1 MSIYSMLAS
10 LIIRN
15 FILIESAD
23 LEFQSGFTVI
33 TGETGAGKS
42 ILIDALLCALGER
55 VQGDILKKG
64 TEKGFVEAMF
74 QVPASMKFP
83 KSFFEE
89 GYLDCELSNNE
100 RFIIIRREFT
110 SKGLNRSFIND
121 SPATA
126 SMARNLGE
134 LLVDFHGQHD
144 HQSLL
149 RVESHLT
156 FLDAFAETTEEF
168 SAYQSQWT
176 IVRDISNKYKDLT
189 ERRED
194 IIKNREQI
202 LFALREIED
211 ISPIPGELEKLE
223 MELSRIKHSVFITE
237 KQHVLSQIIHED
249 DSSVQNSIGKIR
261 MILEELC
268 KIDKSYETALQEIQS
283 ASASIEEVY
292 EIVKAK
298 KSEEI
303 VDSDSLQERMS
314 KLIWLKKKYGS
325 FEHVFEVWNTLK
337 QQALLSDDID
347 GEIVALSD
355 RLLNDQRIL
364 GLKATELSTKRK
376 SAISRLE
383 SLVESNLQIM
393 GIEKPA
399 FKVSHTHE
407 SLKST
412 NSTNAIAIT
421 KEGQFSAFSHGIDI
435 VEFMISLNSGEAC
448 KPLAKAASG
457 GEISR
462 IMLSLKSLINEKAGV
477 PLMVFDEIDTGISG
491 KVSRKVGAVM
501 KELGSHKQI
510 IAISHSP
517 QISSLAN
524 HHILVKKTSET
535 DTTRVQAMHVSDENR
550 VHEIASLISGATITR
565 SAIESAKELLLARD
579 L

>member
-1 MSIYSMLAS
+1 MLAS

-15 FILIESAD
+15 FILIESVD
-23 LEFQSGFTVI
+23 LEFQPGFTVI

-55 VQGDILKKG
+55 VQGDIIKKG
-64 TEKGFVEAMF
+64 ADKGFVEAMF
-74 QVPASMKFP
+74 RVPASMKFP
-83 KSFFEE
+83 KELIDE
-89 GYLDCELSNNE
+89 GYFEDVLSNND
-100 RFIIIRREFT
+100 RYIIIRREFT
-110 SKGLNRSFIND
+110 SKGLNRTFIND

-149 RVESHLT
+149 RVDSHLT
-156 FLDAFAETTEEF
+156 FLDAFADTTKEF

-176 IVRDISNKYKDLT
+176 LVRDISNKYKDLI
-189 ERRED
+189 ERREE
-194 IIKNREQI
+194 IIRNRDQV

-223 MELSRIKHSVFITE
+223 IELSRIKHSVFITE
-237 KQHVLSQIIHED
+237 KQHILSQIIHED
-249 DSSVQNSIGKIR
+249 DASVQYSIGKIR

-268 KIDKSYETALQEIQS
+268 KIDMGYETALQELQS

-298 KSEEI
+298 KSEEDI
-303 VDSDSLQERMS
+303 DPNSLQERIS

-325 FEHVFEVWNTLK
+325 FEYVFEVWNTLK
-337 QQALLSDDID
+337 EQALLSDDID
-347 GEIVALSD
+347 GEIETLSH
-355 RLLNDQRIL
+355 RLLNDQKIL
-364 GLKATELSTKRK
+364 GLKAMELSQKRS

-383 SLVESNLQIM
+383 SFVESNLQLM

-399 FKVSHTHE
+399 FKVSQTHE
-407 SLKST
+407 SIRSANDIHVK
-412 NSTNAIAIT
+412 AIT
-421 KEGQFSAFSHGIDI
+421 EIGEYSAFSHGIDI
-435 VEFMISLNSGEAC
+435 VEFLISLNSGEEC

-477 PLMVFDEIDTGISG
+477 PVMVFDEIDTGISG
-491 KVSRKVGAVM
+491 KVARKVGAVM
-501 KELGSHKQI
+501 KQLGLHKQI

-535 DTTRVQAMHVSDENR
+535 DTTKVQAMLVNDENR
-550 VHEIASLISGATITR
+550 VHEIASLISGATITK
-565 SAIESAKELLLARD
+565 SAIESARELLMAQD
-579 L
+579 LQKG

>member
-1 MSIYSMLAS
+1 MLAS

-15 FILIESAD
+15 FILIESVD
-23 LEFQSGFTVI
+23 LEFQPGFTVI

-55 VQGDILKKG
+55 VQGDIIKKG
-64 TEKGFVEAMF
+64 ADKGFVEAMF
-74 QVPASMKFP
+74 RVPASMKFP
-83 KSFFEE
+83 KELIDE
-89 GYLDCELSNNE
+89 GYFEDDLSNND

-149 RVESHLT
+149 RVDSHLT
-156 FLDAFAETTEEF
+156 FLDAFADTTKEY

-176 IVRDISNKYKDLT
+176 LVRDISNKYKDLI

-194 IIKNREQI
+194 IIRNRDQV

-223 MELSRIKHSVFITE
+223 NELSRIKHSVFITE

-249 DSSVQNSIGKIR
+249 DASVQYSIGKIR

-268 KIDKSYETALQEIQS
+268 KIDIGYETALQELQS

-292 EIVKAK
+292 EIVKSK
-298 KSEEI
+298 KSEEDI
-303 VDSDSLQERMS
+303 DPDSLQERIS

-337 QQALLSDDID
+337 EQALLSDDID
-347 GEIVALSD
+347 GEIEALSD
-355 RLLNDQRIL
+355 RLLNDQKLL
-364 GLKATELSTKRK
+364 GLKAMYLSQKRS

-383 SLVESNLQIM
+383 SFVESNLQLM

-399 FKVSHTHE
+399 FKVSQTQE
-407 SLKST
+407 SIRSA
-412 NSTNAIAIT
+412 NVIHVNAVT
-421 KEGQFSAFSHGIDI
+421 DTGEYSAFSHGIDI
-435 VEFMISLNSGEAC
+435 VEFLISLNSGEEC

-477 PLMVFDEIDTGISG
+477 PVMVFDEIDTGISG
-491 KVSRKVGAVM
+491 KVARKVGAVM
-501 KELGSHKQI
+501 KQLGSHKQI

-535 DTTRVQAMHVSDENR
+535 DTTKVQAMLVNDENR
-550 VHEIASLISGATITR
+550 VHEIASLISGATITK
-565 SAIESAKELLLARD
+565 SAIESAKELLMAQD
-579 L
+579 LQKG

>member
-1 MSIYSMLAS
+1 MLAS

-15 FILIESAD
+15 FILIESVD
-23 LEFQSGFTVI
+23 LEFQPGFTVI

-55 VQGDILKKG
+55 VQGDIIKKG
-64 TEKGFVEAMF
+64 ADKGFVEAMF
-74 QVPASMKFP
+74 RVPASMKFP
-83 KSFFEE
+83 KELIDE
-89 GYLDCELSNNE
+89 GYFEDVLSNND
-100 RFIIIRREFT
+100 RYIIIRREFT
-110 SKGLNRSFIND
+110 SKGLNRTFIND

-149 RVESHLT
+149 RVDSHLT
-156 FLDAFAETTEEF
+156 FLDAFADTTKEF

-176 IVRDISNKYKDLT
+176 LVRDISNKYKDLI
-189 ERRED
+189 ERREE
-194 IIKNREQI
+194 IIRNRDQV

-223 MELSRIKHSVFITE
+223 IELSRIKHSVFITE
-237 KQHVLSQIIHED
+237 KQHILSQIIHED
-249 DSSVQNSIGKIR
+249 DASVQYSIGKIR

-268 KIDKSYETALQEIQS
+268 KIDMGYETALQELQS

-298 KSEEI
+298 KSEEDI
-303 VDSDSLQERMS
+303 DPNSLQERIS

-325 FEHVFEVWNTLK
+325 FEYVFEVWNTLK
-337 QQALLSDDID
+337 EQALLSDDID
-347 GEIVALSD
+347 GEIETLSH
-355 RLLNDQRIL
+355 RLLNDQKIL
-364 GLKATELSTKRK
+364 GLKAMELSQKRS

-383 SLVESNLQIM
+383 SFVESNLQLM

-399 FKVSHTHE
+399 FKVSQNHE
-407 SLKST
+407 SIRTANDIHVK
-412 NSTNAIAIT
+412 AIT
-421 KEGQFSAFSHGIDI
+421 EIGEYSAFSHGIDI
-435 VEFMISLNSGEAC
+435 VEFLISLNSGEEC

-477 PLMVFDEIDTGISG
+477 PVMVFDEIDTGISG
-491 KVSRKVGAVM
+491 KVARKVGAVM
-501 KELGSHKQI
+501 KQLGLHKQI

-535 DTTRVQAMHVSDENR
+535 DTTKVQAMLVNDENR
-550 VHEIASLISGATITR
+550 VHEIASLISGATITK
-565 SAIESAKELLLARD
+565 SAIESARELLMAQD
-579 L
+579 LQKG

>member
-1 MSIYSMLAS
+1 MLAS

-15 FILIESAD
+15 FILIESVD
-23 LEFQSGFTVI
+23 LEFQPGFTVI

-55 VQGDILKKG
+55 VQGDIIKKG
-64 TEKGFVEAMF
+64 ADKGFVEAMF
-74 QVPASMKFP
+74 RVPASMKFP
-83 KSFFEE
+83 KELIDE
-89 GYLDCELSNNE
+89 GYFEDVLSNND
-100 RFIIIRREFT
+100 RYIIIRREFT
-110 SKGLNRSFIND
+110 SKGLNRTFIND

-149 RVESHLT
+149 RVDSHLT
-156 FLDAFAETTEEF
+156 FLDAFADTTKEF

-176 IVRDISNKYKDLT
+176 LVRDISNKYKDLI
-189 ERRED
+189 ERREE
-194 IIKNREQI
+194 IIRNRDQV

-223 MELSRIKHSVFITE
+223 IELSRIKHSVFITE
-237 KQHVLSQIIHED
+237 KQHILSQIIHED
-249 DSSVQNSIGKIR
+249 DASVQYSIGKIR

-268 KIDKSYETALQEIQS
+268 KIDMGYETALQELQS

-298 KSEEI
+298 KSEEDI
-303 VDSDSLQERMS
+303 DPNSLQERIS

-325 FEHVFEVWNTLK
+325 FEYVFEVWNTLK
-337 QQALLSDDID
+337 EQALLSDDID
-347 GEIVALSD
+347 GEIETLSH
-355 RLLNDQRIL
+355 RLLNDQKIL
-364 GLKATELSTKRK
+364 GLKAMELSQKRS

-383 SLVESNLQIM
+383 SFVESNLQLM

-399 FKVSHTHE
+399 FKVSQNHE
-407 SLKST
+407 SIRSANDIHVK
-412 NSTNAIAIT
+412 AIT
-421 KEGQFSAFSHGIDI
+421 EIGEYSAFSHGIDI
-435 VEFMISLNSGEAC
+435 VEFLISLNSGEEC

-477 PLMVFDEIDTGISG
+477 PVMVFDEIDTGISG
-491 KVSRKVGAVM
+491 KVARKVGAVM
-501 KELGSHKQI
+501 KQLGLHKQI

-535 DTTRVQAMHVSDENR
+535 DTTKVQAMLVNDENR
-550 VHEIASLISGATITR
+550 VHEIASLISGATITK
-565 SAIESAKELLLARD
+565 SAIESARELLMAQD
-579 L
+579 LQKG

>member
-1 MSIYSMLAS
+1 MLAS

-15 FILIESAD
+15 FILIESVD
-23 LEFQSGFTVI
+23 LEFQPGFTVI

-55 VQGDILKKG
+55 VQGDIIKKG
-64 TEKGFVEAMF
+64 ADKGFVEAMF
-74 QVPASMKFP
+74 RVPASMKFP
-83 KSFFEE
+83 KGLIDE
-89 GYLDCELSNNE
+89 GYFEGELSNND

-149 RVESHLT
+149 RVDSHLA
-156 FLDAFAETTEEF
+156 FLDAFADTTEEY

-176 IVRDISNKYKDLT
+176 IVRDISNKYKDLI

-194 IIKNREQI
+194 IIRNRDQV

-223 MELSRIKHSVFITE
+223 IELSRIKHSVFITE

-249 DSSVQNSIGKIR
+249 DASVQYSIGKIR

-268 KIDKSYETALQEIQS
+268 KIDIGYETALQELQS

-298 KSEEI
+298 KSEEDI
-303 VDSDSLQERMS
+303 DPDSLQERIS

-337 QQALLSDDID
+337 EQALLSDDID

-355 RLLNDQRIL
+355 RLLNDQKIL
-364 GLKATELSTKRK
+364 GLKAMELSQKRN
-376 SAISRLE
+376 SSISRLE
-383 SLVESNLQIM
+383 SFVESNLQLM

-399 FKVSHTHE
+399 FKVSQTHE
-407 SLKST
+407 SMRSANDTHVK
-412 NSTNAIAIT
+412 AIT
-421 KEGQFSAFSHGIDI
+421 ETGEYSAFSHGIDI
-435 VEFMISLNSGEAC
+435 VEFMISLNSGEEC

-477 PLMVFDEIDTGISG
+477 PVMV
-491 KVSRKVGAVM
+491 
-501 KELGSHKQI
+501 
-510 IAISHSP
+510 
-517 QISSLAN
+517 
-524 HHILVKKTSET
+524 
-535 DTTRVQAMHVSDENR
+535 
-550 VHEIASLISGATITR
+550 
-565 SAIESAKELLLARD
+565 
-579 L
+579 